1 MNEDQENEEDPEKQ
15 YLAQKLHGIIDRKVV
30 KQTVMTSVYGVTF
43 IGAREQISNRIRE
56 KVMKNKLDPM
66 VYDYDFQYKLSVYLA
81 KVTLDSIG
89 ELFSNAK
96 GIMTW
101 LADVADVVAAE
112 DEPMSWISPLGL
124 PIIQPYRRNQ
134 TKTVSTVLQS
144 IQIADIESC
153 LPINKR
159 KQSSAF
165 PPNFVH
171 SLDSTHMIMTA
182 KNVEKQDWILQQFT
196 TVIGRTREM
205 LKR

>member
-1 MNEDQENEEDPEKQ
+1 M
-15 YLAQKLHGIIDRKVV
+15 AQKLYGIIDRKVV

-144 IQIADIESC
+144 IQIADGK
-153 LPINKR
+153 LPAN
-159 KQSSAF
+159 Q
-165 PPNFVH
+165 
-171 SLDSTHMIMTA
+171 
-182 KNVEKQDWILQQFT
+182 
-196 TVIGRTREM
+196 
-205 LKR
+205 

>member
-1 MNEDQENEEDPEKQ
+1 
-15 YLAQKLHGIIDRKVV
+15 
-30 KQTVMTSVYGVTF
+30 
-43 IGAREQISNRIRE
+43 
-56 KVMKNKLDPM
+56 
-66 VYDYDFQYKLSVYLA
+66 
-81 KVTLDSIG
+81 
-89 ELFSNAK
+89 
-96 GIMTW
+96 MTW

-165 PPNFVH
+165 PQQIFVH
-171 SLDSTHMIMTA
+171 SLDST
-182 KNVEKQDWILQQFT
+182 
-196 TVIGRTREM
+196 VIWTI
-205 LKR
+205 

>member
-1 MNEDQENEEDPEKQ
+1 MLPSLGLENKLVIESEK
-15 YLAQKLHGIIDRKVV
+15 
-30 KQTVMTSVYGVTF
+30 
-43 IGAREQISNRIRE
+43 

-134 TKTVSTVLQS
+134 TKN
-144 IQIADIESC
+144 C
-153 LPINKR
+153 LDGVAVYSN
-159 KQSSAF
+159 S
-165 PPNFVH
+165 
-171 SLDSTHMIMTA
+171 
-182 KNVEKQDWILQQFT
+182 
-196 TVIGRTREM
+196 GY
-205 LKR
+205 